1 MGCIFGS
8 ALTYHRSRVPL
19 ASRAAISGGAMGA
32 ESAAA
37 HFVKMKKLTVQDRRI
52 IEAERRDVD

>member
-1 MGCIFGS
+1 
-8 ALTYHRSRVPL
+8 
-19 ASRAAISGGAMGA
+19 MGA